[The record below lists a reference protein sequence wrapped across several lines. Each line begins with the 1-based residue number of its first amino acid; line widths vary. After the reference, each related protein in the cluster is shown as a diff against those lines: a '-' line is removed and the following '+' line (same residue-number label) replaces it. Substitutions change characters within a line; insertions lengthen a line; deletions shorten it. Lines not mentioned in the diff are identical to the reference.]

1 MRLAVIPGDGIGP
14 EVIDEAL
21 KVLTEVVPDVAT
33 TTYDL
38 GAARWHSTGELLP
51 ESVLSE
57 LREHDAILLGAVGD
71 PSVPSGILE
80 RGLLLRLRFE
90 LDHHVNLRPARL
102 YTGVRSPLAAKSE
115 IDMVVVREGTE
126 GPYAGVGGH
135 LRKDTPHEIATEV
148 SVNTAFGVE
157 RVVRDAFDAC
167 RAPRRAS
174 TSRWCTRRTC
184 SPTPGSLWS
193 RLVEEVSLEHPD
205 VAVSYQ
211 HIDATTIHL
220 VTDPGRFDVIVTDNL
235 FGDILTDLAA
245 AVTGGIGL
253 AASGNLDVSRR
264 NPSMF
269 EPVHGSAPD
278 IAGQGIADPTAAVLS
293 VALLLDHLGQHRGG
307 PPRSRPRWR
316 STWRPATTRPRAT
329 PSRSATA
336 WPRWSAARPL
346 RRTPD
351 SRRAAAPRGP
361 SSIDITM
368 TGAGTGLRA
377 SRYELARECNVRGRP
392 LSGPERHI
400 RGPFC
405 TDSRGIPGAAPTS
418 YFSACGRAM

>member
-21 KVLTEVVPDVAT
+21 KVLNEVSPGAET

-51 ESVLSE
+51 ESVLTE
-57 LREHDAILLGAVGD
+57 LQQHDAILLGAVGD

-102 YTGVRSPLAAKSE
+102 YPGVRGPLAGNAE
-115 IDMVVVREGTE
+115 IDLLVVREGTE
-126 GPYAGVGGH
+126 GPYVGTGGL
-135 LRKDTPHEIATEV
+135 LRKDTPNEIA
-148 SVNTAFGVE
+148 TAFGVE
-157 RVVRDAFDAC
+157 RVVRDAFA
-167 RAPRRAS
+167 RASRRPRRHLTLVHKTNVLS
-174 TSRWCTRRTC
+174 YSGR
-184 SPTPGSLWS
+184 LWS
-193 RLVEEVSLEHPD
+193 RLVEEVSLEHPEVS
-205 VAVSYQ
+205 VAYQ
-211 HIDATTIHL
+211 HVDATTIHL
-220 VTDPGRFDVIVTDNL
+220 VTDPSRFDVIVTDNL

-293 VALLLDHLGQHRGG
+293 VALLLDHLGNRDAARRIEAAVAFDLATRDHSATGHTQSIGDRLAALVSAH
-307 PPRSRPRWR
+307 
-316 STWRPATTRPRAT
+316 ATTP
-329 PSRSATA
+329 
-336 WPRWSAARPL
+336 
-346 RRTPD
+346 
-351 SRRAAAPRGP
+351 AP
-361 SSIDITM
+361 
-368 TGAGTGLRA
+368 
-377 SRYELARECNVRGRP
+377 
-392 LSGPERHI
+392 
-400 RGPFC
+400 
-405 TDSRGIPGAAPTS
+405 
-418 YFSACGRAM
+418 